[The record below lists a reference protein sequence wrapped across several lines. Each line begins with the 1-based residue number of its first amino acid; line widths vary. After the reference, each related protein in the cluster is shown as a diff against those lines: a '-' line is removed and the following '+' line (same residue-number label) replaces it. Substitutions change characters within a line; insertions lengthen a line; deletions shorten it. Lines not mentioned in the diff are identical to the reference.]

1 MENKRPIRQ
10 LFCRFLTY
18 VLVAALASG
27 ITFGICE
34 YGGFSKLQSLEKLIT
49 ECFVGEVDKTK
60 LEDAAADAMVKATGD
75 RWSYYIPASQYQAH
89 MEQMNNAYVGIGIT
103 ISSKVGENGTEILQ
117 VNPDGG
123 AHAAGIK
130 AGDILVSVAGK
141 NVVEVGMDTISEV
154 IRGEEGSQVEVGVLR
169 GQEQLTFKVKRSTI
183 KVTVAEGKMLQD
195 NIGLVRIVNFD
206 DRCAEETLA
215 AIEELTKQGAK
226 ALVFDVRFNPGGYK
240 HELVKV
246 LDYLLPE
253 GTIFHSVTYD
263 GKEEKTQSD
272 AACLDLPMAVL
283 VNGNSY
289 SAAEFF
295 AAALEEYDKAVIVGE
310 PTVGK
315 SYFQNTF
322 KLPDGSAV
330 GLSVGK
336 YYTPKGVSLADVGGL
351 VPEVKIELTD
361 EQETKLYAGILEPE
375 QDPHIQAA
383 VDALK
388 QAG

>member
-1 MENKRPIRQ
+1 MENQKTTRQ
-10 LFCRFLTY
+10 LFCRFMTY

-27 ITFGICE
+27 ITFGICG

-75 RWSYYIPASQYQAH
+75 RWSYYIPASQYQSH
-89 MEQMNNAYVGIGIT
+89 MEQMNNAYVGIGVT
-103 ISSKVGENGTEILQ
+103 ISSKVGEKGVQILQ

-130 AGDILVSVAGK
+130 TGDILVSVAGK
-141 NVVEVGMDTISEV
+141 NVVEVGMDTISQV
-154 IRGEEGSQVEVGVLR
+154 IRGEEGSLVEVGVLR
-169 GQEQLTFKVKRSTI
+169 GEEQLTFNVKRTTI

-253 GTIFHSVTYD
+253 GTIFHSETYD

-315 SYFQNTF
+315 SYFQSTF
-322 KLPDGSAV
+322 RLPDGSAV